1 MSLDID
7 WSLLS
12 PSTLSS
18 HLVDSLNI
26 ALSTAPRP
34 SVIGPISITSFDF
47 GTVAPD
53 VEIKDIRDV
62 WRAFDEGDE
71 EGDDAEEPSLR
82 VRRNDSGQSAYS
94 GMDGSHEAV
103 HGDLRFQANGHGH
116 GHGHGRNGDG
126 GSGMGDHGDSAEFLD
141 ETMDDHTSIYSGLAS
156 PRQSIA
162 AVGIGIGLGGM
173 HRQPHLNHH
182 NRDRDSFSASG
193 ILSPGLGGLA
203 GLGGLNGAHRTPS
216 MFSQPLNPHY
226 LRNNLQHQNH
236 IHTHTRANTHS
247 SLRRRPSPSAAL
259 PLHSHHSPPPS
270 PPARPAG
277 VSESKSSI
285 PSLQLHMRID
295 YNSNMTL
302 TLLTSLS
309 INYPSPGFMSLPL
322 KLSITGLT
330 ISADCVLAYSGDKH
344 RVHVCLLDEEDGGAM
359 PVGQRLLPNLS
370 IDSEIGHADA
380 HVLKNVGKVER
391 FIADVV
397 RKTLVDELVFPN
409 FMTIAL

>member
-7 WSLLS
+7 WTLLS

-18 HLVDSLNI
+18 HLVDALNT

-34 SVIGPISITSFDF
+34 SVIGPISVTSFDF

-53 VEIKDIRDV
+53 IEIKDIRDV

-71 EGDDAEEPSLR
+71 EGDEEAQDEPKQR
-82 VRRNDSGQSAYS
+82 VKRHDSGQSGYE
-94 GMDGSHEAV
+94 GSYDA
-103 HGDLRFQANGHGH
+103 LNGSRYG
-116 GHGHGRNGDG
+116 GHGRNAHG
-126 GSGMGDHGDSAEFLD
+126 GSGNMLGMGMGADQGDSAEYLD
-141 ETMDDHTSIYSGLAS
+141 EILDDHTSIYSGMAS

-173 HRQPHLNHH
+173 HRQHQLH
-182 NRDRDSFSASG
+182 NRDSFSASG
-193 ILSPGLGGLA
+193 ILSPGLG
-203 GLGGLNGAHRTPS
+203 LGGAYRTPS
-216 MFSQPLNPHY
+216 MFSQPIN
-226 LRNNLQHQNH
+226 
-236 IHTHTRANTHS
+236 HTHQRANTHS
-247 SLRRRPSPSAAL
+247 TRQHRPSPSAAM
-259 PLHSHHSPPPS
+259 PVNSHHSPPPS

-277 VSESKSSI
+277 VPLSSPSQI
-285 PSLQLHMRID
+285 PSLQLHLRID
-295 YNSNMTL
+295 YQSNMTL

-309 INYPSPGFMSLPL
+309 INYPSVGFMSLPL
-322 KLSITGLT
+322 KLSVTGLT
-330 ISADCVLAYSGDKH
+330 IAADCVLAYSGDKH
-344 RVHVCLLDEEDGGAM
+344 RVHLCLLDEDDGSGSATAGMGM
-359 PVGQRLLPNLS
+359 PVGQKLLPHLN